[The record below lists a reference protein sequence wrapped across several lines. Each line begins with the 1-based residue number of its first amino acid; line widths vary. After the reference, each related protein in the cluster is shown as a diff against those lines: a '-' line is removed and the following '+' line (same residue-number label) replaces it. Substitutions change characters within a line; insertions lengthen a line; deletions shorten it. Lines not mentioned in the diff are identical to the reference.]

1 MTLPVCIIIICII
14 LIIFCGY
21 RILYREEDN
30 REDKTIS
37 LLNIILLTIIFTISF
52 LDLLAINYPKPTAI
66 DVYRGKTEL
75 NVTKTFTNDSI
86 IKCDSSVVF
95 KTLK

>member
-1 MTLPVCIIIICII
+1 MTLIVCIIIICII

-30 REDKTIS
+30 REDKAIS
-37 LLNIILLTIIFTISF
+37 LVNIIVLTIIFTTSF
-52 LDLLAINYPKPTAI
+52 LYLLDYQKPTAI

>member
-1 MTLPVCIIIICII
+1 MTLPVCTIIICII

-21 RILYREEDN
+21 RILYRE
-30 REDKTIS
+30 DKSVS
-37 LLNIILLTIIFTISF
+37 LLNIVFLTIIFTISF
-52 LDLLAINYPKPTAI
+52 LHLLAINYPKPTAI

-75 NVTKTFTNDSI
+75 NVTKTFANDSI

>member
-21 RILYREEDN
+21 RILYRE
-30 REDKTIS
+30 DKTIS

-52 LDLLAINYPKPTAI
+52 LYLLSINYPEPTAI

-95 KTLK
+95 KTFK